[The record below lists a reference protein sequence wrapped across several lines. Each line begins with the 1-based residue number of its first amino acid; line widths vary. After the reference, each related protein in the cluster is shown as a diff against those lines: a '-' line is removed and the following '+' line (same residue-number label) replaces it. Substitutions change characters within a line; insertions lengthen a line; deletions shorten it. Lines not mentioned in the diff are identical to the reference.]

1 MTQPGKVFLIGAGPG
16 DPDLIT
22 LRALR
27 MLEAADVVVYDKLV
41 SPEILAMVAPGC
53 RMIAV
58 GKSPRCHPVPQEQ
71 INDILVSEARAG
83 HTVARLKGGDPMIFG
98 RGSEEAA
105 YLAECGIKVAYAPGI
120 TAAQGASCV
129 TGVPLTHRGLATSV
143 QYVTGHRQA
152 GNVLDLDWKRLA
164 DPDTTLVVY
173 MGVANI
179 GQIAMGL
186 MTENLSGATP
196 VLAVSRATTPDE
208 RRLVSR
214 LDRIAADVRDKG
226 FKAPTLFIIGKVVS
240 LCEGHPVADLVEQ
253 VTAHG

>member
-1 MTQPGKVFLIGAGPG
+1 MSGKVFLIGAGPG
-16 DPDLIT
+16 DPELMT

-27 MLEAADVVVYDKLV
+27 MLQAADVVVYDRLV
-41 SPEILAMVAPGC
+41 SDEILAMHTEGARLIP
-53 RMIAV
+53 V
-58 GKSPRCHPVPQEQ
+58 GKAPKCHTVPQER
-71 INDILVSEARAG
+71 INEILLEEARAG

-105 YLAECGIKVAYAPGI
+105 YLMAHDVAVEYAPGI
-120 TAAQGASCV
+120 TAAQGASCS

-152 GNVLDLDWKRLA
+152 DKVLDLDWKRLA

-186 MTENLSGATP
+186 MTENLPGSTP
-196 VLAVSRATTPDE
+196 VLAVGKATTPDE

-214 LDRIAADVRDKG
+214 LDRLAADVREARL
-226 FKAPTLFIIGKVVS
+226 KAPTLFIIGQVVS
-240 LCEGHPVADLVEQ
+240 LYTERPVTEFLEQ
-253 VTAHG
+253 AHG